1 MVVMSILTNILNALY
16 IPLLVE
22 VAIVIA
28 VRTEDHHDESGVDR
42 IDFCPGEYEKK
53 EIMYQFSPNCR
64 LFGC

>member
-1 MVVMSILTNILNALY
+1 MVVMSILTNILNAVY

-53 EIMYQFSPNCR
+53 EIMY
-64 LFGC
+64 